1 MPEESFQEK
10 TEQPTPKRREDARKK
25 GQVGKSREISSVA
38 VMGAALLFFLFGG
51 KRIIFSLGT
60 MMKRAFVSV
69 QYISAGNMDVYV
81 AAKAYLQFYILLLL
95 PIMLTLSAIAVL
107 ANFVQTGLIWSVEPL
122 APKASKIN
130 PVEGAKR
137 IMSKR
142 SWAVLAKSIAKIL
155 IVGWAAFSVVKGEL
169 GRLMLLTYQDKT
181 QIISYLGYSSMKVVG
196 KSCIVIALLA
206 LLDYLYQKWEFE
218 QGIKMTKQEVKE
230 EFKQTEG
237 DPLVKSRIKAIQR
250 EMARRRMM
258 EEVKTA
264 DVVITNPTHL
274 AVALKYDAIT
284 MSAPKVVAK
293 GAEHIASKI
302 REVAKDNHIPLVEN
316 KSLAQN
322 LYKTVDIGEE
332 IPSSLYQ
339 AVAEILAYVYRLQGK
354 TG

>member
-1 MPEESFQEK
+1 
-10 TEQPTPKRREDARKK
+10 
-25 GQVGKSREISSVA
+25 
-38 VMGAALLFFLFGG
+38 
-51 KRIIFSLGT
+51 
-60 MMKRAFVSV
+60 
-69 QYISAGNMDVYV
+69 
-81 AAKAYLQFYILLLL
+81 
-95 PIMLTLSAIAVL
+95 
-107 ANFVQTGLIWSVEPL
+107 
-122 APKASKIN
+122 
-130 PVEGAKR
+130 
-137 IMSKR
+137 
-142 SWAVLAKSIAKIL
+142 
-155 IVGWAAFSVVKGEL
+155 VGWAAFSVVKGEL

-181 QIISYLGYSSMKVVG
+181 QIISYLGHSSMKVVG

-274 AVALKYDAIT
+274 AVALKYDAMT

-339 AVAEILAYVYRLQGK
+339 AVAEILAYVYKLQGK